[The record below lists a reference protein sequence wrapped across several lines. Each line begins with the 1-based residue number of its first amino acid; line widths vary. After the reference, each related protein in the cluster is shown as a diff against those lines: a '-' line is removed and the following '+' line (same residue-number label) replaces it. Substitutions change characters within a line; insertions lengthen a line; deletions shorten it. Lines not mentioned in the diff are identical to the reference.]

1 MSMVKGRREES
12 TMKVKPAVLLL
23 AGFNLLY
30 PLAAFA
36 KGAGPAGESVPPPA
50 SDKPTMVDLR
60 PEEEPGEENPLPR
73 EGLVRMEVFTL
84 SREAAR
90 TATRKF
96 PKQADLYAWLGA
108 ELEKENP
115 TVKLE
120 RLMVLRVR
128 GGQRSKLE
136 EINEYPFPTE
146 FDPPKIPQSIGI
158 GQPAPAT
165 TTVNVTAP
173 TPPPV
178 PPAPAPPSTSPGAKG
193 ESGPSG
199 TPAALPRPAGSSPP
213 GPAFSPWPY
222 SPATPHTF
230 QFKET
235 GWTVEIE
242 LTMSDDGET
251 VDLSIA
257 PEFIRLCG
265 LESQSPSGE
274 VVQPVFETSKIATYI
289 QTKLGHPTL
298 AGTFSPPI
306 NTGVDGGNLETVT
319 RLLFLTVTEPR

>member
-1 MSMVKGRREES
+1 
-12 TMKVKPAVLLL
+12 MKVKSAVLLL
-23 AGFNLLY
+23 AGFNLIC
-30 PLAAFA
+30 PLAASA
-36 KGAGPAGESVPPPA
+36 QAASAGGEPVPPPS
-50 SDKPTMVDLR
+50 SDKPTMVDLG
-60 PEEEPGEENPLPR
+60 PEEEPEEHSLPK

-84 SREAAR
+84 SREDAR

-108 ELEKENP
+108 ELEKDKP

-128 GGQRSKLE
+128 GGQKSKVQ
-136 EINEYPFPTE
+136 EIDEYPFPTE

-158 GQPAPAT
+158 GQPVPAT
-165 TTVNVTAP
+165 TTVTVTPPA
-173 TPPPV
+173 PPPV
-178 PPAPAPPSTSPGAKG
+178 LPTPSAPAGAKG
-193 ESGPSG
+193 GLGPAG
-199 TPAALPRPAGSSPP
+199 TPAAALPRPAGSSPSDSV
-213 GPAFSPWPY
+213 FSPWPY
-222 SPATPHTF
+222 TATTPHSF

-251 VDLSIA
+251 VDLNIA

-274 VVQPVFETSKIATYI
+274 VVQPVFETSRIATQI
-289 QTKLGHPTL
+289 LTKIGQATL
-298 AGTFSPPI
+298 AGTFSPPVDA
-306 NTGVDGGNLETVT
+306 GVAGGNVETVT